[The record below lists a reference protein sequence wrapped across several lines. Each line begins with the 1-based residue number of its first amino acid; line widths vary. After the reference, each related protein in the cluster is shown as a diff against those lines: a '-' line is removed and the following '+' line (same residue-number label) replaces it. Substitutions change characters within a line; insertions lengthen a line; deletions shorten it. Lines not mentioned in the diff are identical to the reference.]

1 MPDTLTPEQRSERM
15 SRVRAKNTGPELI
28 VRRLVHSLGYCRDD
42 CDRYGRE
49 THPRL
54 LRARA
59 LRLQD
64 WRDLHELRAVS
75 DVHGSDLLVEDAARL
90 LFEHEGGR
98 GQGRIRRRATSTPRS
113 PCRRRRERFLQS
125 ASWTSG
131 PRWRSTGGSEILRRF
146 ATEPSIASVMSLLI
160 VVRK

>member
-90 LFEHEGGR
+90 LFEHEGGC
-98 GQGRIRRRATSTPRS
+98 GQGRIRRRAHLHRDHPAAGEEKDSCSPPRGRAVRGGV
-113 PCRRRRERFLQS
+113 RRVDQ
-125 ASWTSG
+125 
-131 PRWRSTGGSEILRRF
+131 RS
-146 ATEPSIASVMSLLI
+146 
-160 VVRK
+160 